1 MELTGIRGTV
11 LSFMV
16 PELPGLD
23 IAGPPAESY
32 DAPVEVSGPLQSTA
46 QTTPPDTS
54 LPPSA
59 VRCSQLCSRHHS
71 LRAATYETSSALPHR
86 SVVHGVTTVV
96 FS

>member
-32 DAPVEVSGPLQSTA
+32 DAPALLAVYFRPGFA
-46 QTTPPDTS
+46 R
-54 LPPSA
+54 LPND
-59 VRCSQLCSRHHS
+59 
-71 LRAATYETSSALPHR
+71 
-86 SVVHGVTTVV
+86 
-96 FS
+96 